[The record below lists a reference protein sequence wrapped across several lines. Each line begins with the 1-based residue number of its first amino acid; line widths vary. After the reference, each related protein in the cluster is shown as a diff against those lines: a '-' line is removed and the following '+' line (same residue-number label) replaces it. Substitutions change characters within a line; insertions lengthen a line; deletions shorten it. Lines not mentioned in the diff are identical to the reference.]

1 MFKKITFRQRSGAVI
16 DTKCREIRYRK
27 QISTREFKP
36 ERRGYKRVF
45 FSNQD
50 DLAGILKL
58 SDNHEVFLTAF
69 IKDLSESGLGFAVKR
84 DQKNKIITGSQ
95 LTLKKIRGSEH
106 LTFITDLK
114 LEVMWVLDC
123 DELKNVGIGC
133 RFLDIPQAGREKI
146 RNYVKAWIGGGI
158 RL

>member
-1 MFKKITFRQRSGAVI
+1 MS
-16 DTKCREIRYRK
+16 EY
-27 QISTREFKP
+27 KP
-36 ERRGYKRVF
+36 EKRIYKRVF
-45 FSNQD
+45 FPNQN
-50 DLAGILKL
+50 DLAGILRL
-58 SDNHEVFLTAF
+58 SDNHEVFLTAI
-69 IKDLSESGLGFAVKR
+69 IKDLSEGGLGFAVKR
-84 DQKNKIITGSQ
+84 DQNNKIITGSQ
-95 LTLKKIRGSEH
+95 LTLKNIRGSEH
-106 LTFITDLK
+106 LTFMTDLK